1 MQSVK
6 EKQNKVYASLKK
18 EFGYKNKMEAPSIVK
33 VVVSSAFGKASDRKK
48 RGELVADR
56 LAKIT
61 GQKPMARQAKTSIAA
76 FKLRD
81 GEIIGS
87 SVSLR
92 GNRMYA
98 FLDKLFNGAI
108 PRMRDFRGFDKKSI
122 DAMGNY
128 TMGIPEHTIFPETPD
143 EEIRDVFGMAITITT
158 TARTPKEAEKFLEE
172 IGVPFKK

>member
-61 GQKPMARQAKTSIAA
+61 GQKPIARQAKPSIAA
-76 FKLRD
+76 F
-81 GEIIGS
+81 
-87 SVSLR
+87 
-92 GNRMYA
+92 
-98 FLDKLFNGAI
+98 
-108 PRMRDFRGFDKKSI
+108 
-122 DAMGNY
+122 
-128 TMGIPEHTIFPETPD
+128 
-143 EEIRDVFGMAITITT
+143 
-158 TARTPKEAEKFLEE
+158 
-172 IGVPFKK
+172 